1 MIDRRTFVGAGL
13 ALEAIGGP
21 HVGLGRIWLMSLI
34 LCALSTGD
42 AATIRACLKMLRD
55 SDAGRGFIHKAV
67 DQDDPARFTRDWF
80 AWANGLF
87 GELIVHLA
95 RTRPQ
100 RLAEPL

>member
-13 ALEAIGGP
+13 ALEGIGGP
-21 HVGLGRIWLMSLI
+21 HIGLGRIGPMSLI
-34 LCALSTGD
+34 LRALSTGD
-42 AATIRACLKMLRD
+42 AATIRVCLKMLRD
-55 SDAGRGFIHKAV
+55 SDAGTGFIHEAV
-67 DQDDPARFTRDWF
+67 DEDDPARFTRNWF

-100 RLAEPL
+100 LLAEPL